1 MKTAACYIR
10 VSTDEQTEYSPDSQL
25 KIIRDYAA
33 RNNMLLLEDFI
44 FSEDGGKSGKDMRH
58 RSEFMQLISVTK
70 KKPKPFDVLLVWKF
84 SRFARNQE
92 ESIVLK
98 SMLKRNGIEVVSV
111 SEPLPDGP
119 FGSLVERIIEWSDE
133 YYLTNLSQE
142 VKRGMLE
149 KASRGQP
156 VSSPPI
162 GYDMVNGKYVPN
174 SDAKLVKGVFD
185 DYLNGLGMRT
195 LAVKYGDIGL
205 KTKRGNP
212 PDNRFIEYMLRNPVY
227 LGKIRWSVN
236 GRAAS
241 KRKYND
247 PNIIIV
253 EGTHEPI
260 ISKDVFDRV
269 QAKIDETKK
278 LYGRYQRTDD
288 SVGYMLKGLIK
299 CSDCGATLIAQNKN
313 IKPMLQCHNYAKGKC
328 AVSHGIMAYKANAAV
343 ISAIEN
349 AIKTGDFTVS
359 PPKQP
364 VGLAI
369 DYERMLKNEN
379 IKLERIKAAYQNGI
393 DTLEE
398 YKVNKKRITSSI
410 EKIKAEI
417 SEKNIALIDKKEY
430 IKKMSHVLNVI
441 KDPAQPEDAKN
452 RALRS
457 IVEKIVFNK
466 AEKRLDIFFYA

>member
-44 FSEDGGKSGKDMRH
+44 FTEDGGKSGKDMRH
-58 RSEFMQLISVTK
+58 RSEFMRLISVTK

-98 SMLKRNGIEVVSV
+98 SMLKRNDIEVVSV

-149 KASRGQP
+149 RASRGQP
-156 VSSPPI
+156 VCPPPI
-162 GYDMVNGKYVPN
+162 GYDMIDGKYVPN
-174 SDAKLVKGVFD
+174 ADAKLVKGVFD
-185 DYLNGLGMRT
+185 DYLNGFGMRP
-195 LAVKYGDIGL
+195 LALKYGSLGL
-205 KTKRGNP
+205 KTSRGNS

-227 LGKIRWSVN
+227 IGKIRWSVN

-241 KRKYND
+241 KRKYDD
-247 PNIIIV
+247 PNIIISD
-253 EGTHEPI
+253 GIHEPI
-260 ISKDVFDRV
+260 ISKDVFDKV
-269 QAKIDETKK
+269 QAKLDETKT
-278 LYGRYQRTDD
+278 LYRRYQRSDD
-288 SVGYMLKGLIK
+288 SVRYMLKGLVR
-299 CSDCGATLIAQNKN
+299 CSDCGATLIAQNSV
-313 IKPMLQCHNYAKGKC
+313 KPMLQCHNYAKGKC
-328 AVSHGIMAYKANAAV
+328 KVSHGIMTYKANAAV
-343 ISAIEN
+343 VSAIED
-349 AIKTGDFTVS
+349 AINTGDFSVV
-359 PPKQP
+359 PPKLP
-364 VGLAI
+364 SGPAI

-410 EKIKAEI
+410 EKIKAEM
-417 SEKNIALIDKKEY
+417 SEKNIALIDKNEY

-457 IVEKIVFNK
+457 IVEKIIYNK